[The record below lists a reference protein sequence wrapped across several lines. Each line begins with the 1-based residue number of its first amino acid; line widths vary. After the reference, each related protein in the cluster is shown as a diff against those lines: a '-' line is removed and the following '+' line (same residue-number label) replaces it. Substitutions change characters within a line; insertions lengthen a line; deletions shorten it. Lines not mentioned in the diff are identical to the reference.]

1 MPADMCEGDD
11 LLGVFSGALINGEI
25 EYPRQNL
32 RGKLVCW
39 GVFVQEVRYASCRGL
54 QHLEQFSNLQPGV

>member
-25 EYPRQNL
+25 EYPPAVVVSFL
-32 RGKLVCW
+32 SK
-39 GVFVQEVRYASCRGL
+39 
-54 QHLEQFSNLQPGV
+54 P